1 MTDRPE
7 EEAAVLAGIDGP
19 RPLPDALRQ
28 RLEDRLLVDEARPLD
43 PAMAGRLSDTLIG
56 AGSRPGRL
64 RRGPRLVA
72 AAVAAGLLV
81 AGGVGVA
88 VGQSGGS
95 AHPSASRAAGPSAG
109 ASASVSGPAG
119 PPAAGPLAAP
129 GSPTR
134 NQQGPAAARSPE
146 FNAGLSPAPAP
157 ASGTSSSS
165 ASSSA
170 AGAGTARYAPE
181 AAPVV
186 ASLSPD
192 RGPAGG
198 GTWVT
203 ITGQWLSGVTSVRF
217 GAVAAA
223 RLVVVSAGQVRAL
236 TPPGPAGPVRVTL
249 SGPAGTATAAF
260 TYLPG

>member
-1 MTDRPE
+1 MTGRPE
-7 EEAAVLAGIDGP
+7 EEAGLLSGIDGP

-28 RLEDRLLVDEARPLD
+28 RLEDRLLVEQPRPLD
-43 PAMAGRLSDTLIG
+43 PDMAGRLSDTLIG
-56 AGSRPGRL
+56 AGSRPGR
-64 RRGPRLVA
+64 RRRRLVA

-81 AGGVGVA
+81 AGGAGLA
-88 VGQSGGS
+88 AERSGGS
-95 AHPSASRAAGPSAG
+95 GHHSASRASAPSAG

-129 GSPTR
+129 GSPTL
-134 NQQGPAAARSPE
+134 NQQGPAAARSPQL
-146 FNAGLSPAPAP
+146 NTGLAPAP
-157 ASGTSSSS
+157 ASAPSGSSGST
-165 ASSSA
+165 AS
-170 AGAGTARYAPE
+170 GAGVARYAPE

-186 ASLSPD
+186 AALSPD

-217 GAVAAA
+217 GDAAA
-223 RLVVVSAGQVRAL
+223 RLVVVSAGQLRAL

-249 SGPAGTATAAF
+249 SGPSGTATAGF

>member
-1 MTDRPE
+1 MTGRPE
-7 EEAAVLAGIDGP
+7 EEAGLLSGIDGP

-28 RLEDRLLVDEARPLD
+28 RLEDRLLVEQPRALD
-43 PAMAGRLSDTLIG
+43 PDMAGRLSDTLIG
-56 AGSRPGRL
+56 AGSRPGR
-64 RRGPRLVA
+64 RRLVA
-72 AAVAAGLLV
+72 VAVAAGLLV
-81 AGGVGVA
+81 AGGAGLA
-88 VGQSGGS
+88 VEHSGGS
-95 AHPSASRAAGPSAG
+95 GRPSASRAAAPSAG

-129 GSPTR
+129 GSPTL
-134 NQQGPAAARSPE
+134 NQQGPAAARSPQL
-146 FNAGLSPAPAP
+146 NTGLAPAP
-157 ASGTSSSS
+157 ASAPSGSSGSTSS
-165 ASSSA
+165 
-170 AGAGTARYAPE
+170 GAGVARYAPE

-217 GAVAAA
+217 GDAAAA
-223 RLVVVSAGQVRAL
+223 RLVVVSAGQLRAL

-249 SGPAGTATAAF
+249 SGPSGTATAGF